1 MRILAMR
8 ELNHEKKSIGEGM
21 SEEKISTAIKGAIG
35 EFYVA
40 SFLSAMGL
48 VVALPRSGVPS
59 SDLIVTTH
67 EGHRSISI
75 QVKTSLSPINKSK
88 KYGDYWS
95 WDVSK
100 KAKENRSKFHWYALV
115 NAYNW
120 PFSENSPD
128 IFFLPSEV
136 VANIVTDWN
145 DQNAP
150 RLFFRIK
157 EVEERD
163 LYLAITGFR
172 QMELA
177 LKET

>member
-1 MRILAMR
+1 MD
-8 ELNHEKKSIGEGM
+8 EKKM
-21 SEEKISTAIKGAIG
+21 STAIKGAIG

-75 QVKTSLSPINKSK
+75 QVKTSLSPIIKSK

-100 KAKENRSKFHWYALV
+100 KAIENRSKFHWYAFV
-115 NAYNW
+115 NANNW
-120 PFSENSPD
+120 PRTGISPS
-128 IFFLPSEV
+128 IYFLPSEV
-136 VANIVTDWN
+136 VADIVTEWN
-145 DQNAP
+145 EQNAP

-163 LYLAITGFR
+163 LYEGVAGFG
-172 QMELA
+172 QMEFA
-177 LKET
+177 LKENWGPY

>member
-1 MRILAMR
+1 M
-8 ELNHEKKSIGEGM
+8 
-21 SEEKISTAIKGAIG
+21 STAIKGAIG

-59 SDLIVTTH
+59 TDLIVTTH
-67 EGHRSISI
+67 EGHKSFSI

-88 KYGDYWS
+88 KYDDYWS

-100 KAKENRSKFHWYALV
+100 KARENRSKFHWYTFV

-120 PFSENSPD
+120 PSSESSPD
-128 IFFLPSEV
+128 IYFVPSEV

-145 DQNAP
+145 EQNAP

-157 EVEERD
+157 EVEERG
-163 LYLAITGFR
+163 LYEGVTGFR
-172 QMELA
+172 KMELA
-177 LKET
+177 LKEA